1 MQGLTLRLFEF
12 QKFGCD
18 LLIFAGIVLMKLI
31 CHNKSG
37 ALLLTIVSWI
47 TK

>member
-1 MQGLTLRLFEF
+1 MQGLTFRFFGF

-18 LLIFAGIVLMKLI
+18 LVIFAGIVLMKLI